1 MSCILAHKT
10 DTKVFYFD
18 ELVLENS
25 STERTIN
32 AFIERYPDHKGDIII
47 NGDASG
53 DNRSTQSEASNYI
66 IIKNALKRH
75 YPNNKIKFDLRPFN
89 PPIKNR
95 IAAFN
100 AMVCNSKG
108 ERRLYVDKKCKQ
120 FLNNIYNLKY
130 KVGTDIVDVPTYAQ
144 IKSDNSLKFM
154 EHPFDAGSY
163 LVEYYFP
170 IKVEKVKK
178 Q

>member
-1 MSCILAHKT
+1 
-10 DTKVFYFD
+10 VYFFD
-18 ELVLENS
+18 ECVLENS

-32 AFIERYPDHKGDIII
+32 EIIKRYPDHEGDIII

-53 DNRSTQSEASNYI
+53 DNRSTQSEYSNYV
-66 IIKNALKRH
+66 IIKNALQKH
-75 YPNNKIKFDLRPFN
+75 YPNKKIKFDLRPFN

-100 AMVCNSKG
+100 AMICNSNG
-108 ERRLYVDKKCKQ
+108 ERRLFVDRKCKHL
-120 FLNNIYNLKY
+120 LNNIYNLKY

-154 EHPFDAGSY
+154 EHPYDAASY
-163 LVEYYFP
+163 LVEFYFP